1 MRRSLLLAALAGL
14 TVTSA
19 ACATDFPMPAGPLQV
34 GPPRVEPAPR
44 QAQPI
49 VPIPL
54 AQDSR
59 PSSAVEAR
67 LLAAHNVER
76 ARVGTPA
83 LTWDDSLAAEADAW
97 ARQLLASGR
106 FEHDLSGHG
115 HGENLW
121 TGWGGRTW
129 TPEEM
134 VGEWTAEKR
143 DYVRGVFPNVSRT
156 GDWTA
161 VGHYT
166 QLVWRG
172 TTHVGCAIATR
183 GDRSVLAC
191 RYSPPG
197 NVDGRRAF

>member
-1 MRRSLLLAALAGL
+1 MRRSLMLAVLAGL
-14 TVTSA
+14 AAAGA
-19 ACATDFPMPAGPLQV
+19 ACATDYPRQAGPLRV
-34 GPPRVEPAPR
+34 GPPIAEPAPR

-49 VPIPL
+49 VPIALPR
-54 AQDSR
+54 DST
-59 PSSAVEAR
+59 PSNAVEAR

-76 ARVGTPA
+76 RRVGAPA
-83 LTWDDSLAAEADAW
+83 LIWDDALAAEAGGW

-121 TGWGGRTW
+121 TGWGGRVW

-134 VGEWTAEKR
+134 VAEWADEKR
-143 DYVRGVFPNVSRT
+143 DYVRGLFPNVSRT
-156 GDWTA
+156 GNWTA

-166 QLVWRG
+166 QMVWRG
-172 TTHVGCAIATR
+172 TTHVGCAIVSRA
-183 GDRSVLAC
+183 DRSVLAC

-197 NVDGRRAF
+197 NIDGRRAF

>member
-14 TVTSA
+14 TVASA
-19 ACATDFPMPAGPLQV
+19 ACATDFPMPAGPLQA
-34 GPPRVEPAPR
+34 GPPRTEPAPR
-44 QAQPI
+44 QAQPV

-76 ARVGTPA
+76 VRVGTPA
-83 LTWDDSLAAEADAW
+83 LIWDDSLAAEADAW

-156 GDWTA
+156 GDW
-161 VGHYT
+161 
-166 QLVWRG
+166 VWRG